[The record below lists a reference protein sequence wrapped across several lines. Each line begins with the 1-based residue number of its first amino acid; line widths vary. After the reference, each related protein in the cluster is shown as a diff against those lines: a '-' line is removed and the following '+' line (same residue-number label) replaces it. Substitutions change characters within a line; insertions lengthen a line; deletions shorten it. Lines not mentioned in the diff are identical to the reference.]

1 MTRWISGS
9 RSIRADPTAT
19 DHIIVAVTTE
29 LATDTGMEGMEGI
42 INTPEVTPR
51 SRVT

>member
-9 RSIRADPTAT
+9 RSIRADPT
-19 DHIIVAVTTE
+19 DHIIVTVTNE

-42 INTPEVTPR
+42 INTPGVTPR